1 LSSFPPASRLQRGS
15 DPETFL
21 TPREA
26 REFAAW
32 LETHPEAKASSLKRP
47 KNRAANSFP
56 IVYPEPMQTV
66 KEQVL
71 HALHRLPDDAD
82 FRDVN
87 EEIALLAAVAEAE
100 DDIRGGRLIGNHE
113 MKARL
118 DEWLDA

>member
-1 LSSFPPASRLQRGS
+1 M
-15 DPETFL
+15 
-21 TPREA
+21 
-26 REFAAW
+26 
-32 LETHPEAKASSLKRP
+32 
-47 KNRAANSFP
+47 
-56 IVYPEPMQTV
+56 YPERMQTV

-71 HALHRLPDDAD
+71 HVLQRLPDDAD

-100 DDIRGGRLIGNHE
+100 ADIREGRLVDNNE

>member
-1 LSSFPPASRLQRGS
+1 MEEG
-15 DPETFL
+15 EGN
-21 TPREA
+21 
-26 REFAAW
+26 AAGCS
-32 LETHPEAKASSLKRP
+32 HPSERR
-47 KNRAANSFP
+47 KNRAVKFSQLM
-56 IVYPEPMQTV
+56 YPERMQTV

-71 HALHRLPDDAD
+71 HVLQRLPDDAD

-100 DDIRGGRLIGNHE
+100 ADIREGRLVDNNE

>member
-1 LSSFPPASRLQRGS
+1 
-15 DPETFL
+15 
-21 TPREA
+21 
-26 REFAAW
+26 
-32 LETHPEAKASSLKRP
+32 
-47 KNRAANSFP
+47 
-56 IVYPEPMQTV
+56 MQTV

-71 HALHRLPDDAD
+71 HVLQRLPDDAD

-100 DDIRGGRLIGNHE
+100 ADIREGRLVDNNE